1 MEEWQL
7 ITDKSGDLL
16 GKRGL
21 WDKYPL
27 VLSTADNTAS
37 ARQRVWG
44 ETIFKDITKIMCI
57 HLNKNNSKLAFL
69 PWKWLR
75 FSRSPQKRF
84 YVSVFRH
91 KCEKNL
97 FSWKANGKVF
107 RPSHI
112 NRKSSQKQHCIMSIF
127 L

>member
-27 VLSTADNTAS
+27 VLRTADNTAS

-75 FSRSPQKRF
+75 FSRDFMCLYSGT
-84 YVSVFRH
+84 SVKKTCF
-91 KCEKNL
+91 L
-97 FSWKANGKVF
+97 GKQME
-107 RPSHI
+107 
-112 NRKSSQKQHCIMSIF
+112 KSSDPAT
-127 L
+127 